1 MMGKNKK
8 SGVLIILIFVLT
20 PMIFTYA
27 QSLKDYQWKN
37 RLLFVLNPDGNS
49 PLSHPQLVAFKDRSA
64 AVEER
69 QLLIMVLHHD
79 KLMDIHGNELKQD
92 PGDIPFNDFKGV
104 ILIGKDGGVK
114 LKEPFTVDPEVIFN
128 LIDSMPM
135 RRAEI
140 KNSEKY

>member
-1 MMGKNKK
+1 M
-8 SGVLIILIFVLT
+8 IFVLA
-20 PMIFTYA
+20 PMVFTYA

-37 RLLFVLNPDGNS
+37 RLLFILNPDGKD
-49 PLSHPQLVAFKDRSA
+49 PLSHPQLVAFKDRTA

-69 QLLIMVLHHD
+69 QLLIMVLHQG
-79 KLMDIHGNELKQD
+79 KLMDINGNELKQD
-92 PGDIPFNDFKGV
+92 HREIPFNDFKGV
-104 ILIGKDGGVK
+104 MLIGKDGGVK
-114 LKEPFTVDPEVIFN
+114 LKEPFSIDPDLIFN

>member
-1 MMGKNKK
+1 M
-8 SGVLIILIFVLT
+8 IFVLT

-37 RLLFVLNPDGNS
+37 RLLFVLNPNGNS
-49 PLSHPQLVAFKDRSA
+49 PFSHPQLKAFEDHTA
-64 AVEER
+64 AIEER
-69 QLLIMVLHHD
+69 QLLIMVLHHG
-79 KLMDIHGNELKQD
+79 KLTDIHGNELKQD
-92 PGDIPFNDFKGV
+92 PGELPFKDFKGV
-104 ILIGKDGGVK
+104 VLIGKDGGVK
-114 LKEPFTVDPEVIFN
+114 LKEPFTVDPELIFN